1 MGHVYGD
8 STPFPY
14 DVNFIEQIR
23 KTVDCGVELMSAQDA
38 IRQSRE
44 RALSAEQLRHAERA
58 RLTALAD
65 ALKLSMTA
73 FISSSSERISRAAAR
88 ILDGARAVVE
98 GEFNALDGHVVD
110 TQAHGRSTVD
120 KAKEAVYRALEAFT
134 LNLDLPN
141 TEVRLRL
148 LAGEESYAGQ
158 VMLRTPFGVEAVFS
172 LAIPGAHAWGK
183 PRRVLELSASTEV
196 HLPAETGLF
205 SKRVTLQPVRLDK
218 LFVTEVVNGPERALV
233 LLRKGPRSGAG
244 YEIEVSHVDK
254 RILLRKLAD
263 DGTPE
268 PNAERF
274 ELGGEDQVHLERL
287 WNRIQES
294 THDLIE
300 RRQSMTSA
308 TFDDADLRALEEP
321 HELLTRMVNVV
332 APVVQEIARRSGAP
346 GELVLRR
353 DLGEGRREE
362 IYITKA
368 ELHEKVMTLPPTAR
382 AVFDPFELSDG
393 PRSPRAPIPSERIYL
408 EVEPT
413 NPGAEFDGLDNES
426 TKQR

>member
-23 KTVDCGVELMSAQDA
+23 KTVDCGVELMFAQEA

-44 RALSAEQLRHAERA
+44 RALTAEQLRHAERV

-73 FISSSSERISRAAAR
+73 FISSSSERISRAASR
-88 ILDGARAVVE
+88 ILDGARVVVE
-98 GEFNALDGHVVD
+98 GELHALDGHVVD
-110 TQAHGRSTVD
+110 TQAHGRNAMD
-120 KAKEAVYRALEAFT
+120 RAKDAVYRAIEAFT
-134 LNLDLPN
+134 LSLDLPN
-141 TEVRLRL
+141 TDVSLRL
-148 LAGEESYAGQ
+148 VAGEDSYAGQ
-158 VMLRTPFGVEAVFS
+158 VMLSTPFGVGAVFA
-172 LAIPGAHAWGK
+172 LAIPTAHAWGK
-183 PRRVLELSASTEV
+183 PRRVLELSATTEV

-218 LFVTEVVNGPERALV
+218 LFVAEVAYGAERGIV
-233 LLRKGPRSGAG
+233 ILRKGPRSGPG
-244 YEIEVSHVDK
+244 YELEVVHAEK
-254 RILLRKLAD
+254 RILLRKLGE

-268 PNAERF
+268 ASAERL
-274 ELGGEDQVHLERL
+274 ELGGEDQMHIERL
-287 WNRIQES
+287 WNRIHES
-294 THDLIE
+294 TLDLIE

-308 TFDDADLRALEEP
+308 TFDDEDLRAIEEP

-368 ELHEKVMTLPPTAR
+368 ELHEKVMGLPVASR
-382 AVFDPFELSDG
+382 ASFDPFELSDG
-393 PRSPRAPIPSERIYL
+393 PRSPRAPLPSERIYL

-413 NPGAEFDGLDNES
+413 NPGAEIDMDHES
-426 TKQR
+426 TKTH